1 MKVINR
7 FILVDDEEANNFYH
21 QIVIGGLFPEAN
33 VMSFTDGKSALDYL
47 KNEHS
52 DYNQENPE
60 LKSAILLDIN
70 MPEMNGWEFLDEY
83 EGLEREQ
90 RADYVIALVTS
101 SQNPKDVEKAK
112 SYNLVK
118 EYVIKPL
125 TEENLKDLIESLKK

>member
-83 EGLEREQ
+83 EGLDREQ

>member
-52 DYNQENPE
+52 DYNQENPGF
-60 LKSAILLDIN
+60 KSAILLDIN

-83 EGLEREQ
+83 EGLDREQ